1 VASLLEAL
9 ELELL
14 ELLEL
19 ELLELEPLELDEALA
34 EALAEALSE
43 AEELDDAGVLPHPP
57 NNPSIVTP
65 VTTNKPIFFIKE
77 PLFLNRKNTC
87 GFTMKTKRKGHYTLK
102 DETK

>member
-1 VASLLEAL
+1 MASLLEAL

>member
-1 VASLLEAL
+1 MASLLEA
-9 ELELL
+9 L

-19 ELLELEPLELDEALA
+19 ELLELLELELDEALA

>member
-1 VASLLEAL
+1 VASLLEALELL

-19 ELLELEPLELDEALA
+19 ELDEALA
-34 EALAEALSE
+34 ETLAEALSE
-43 AEELDDAGVLPHPP
+43 AEELEDAGVLPHAP
-57 NNPSIVTP
+57 NNPTIVTA
-65 VTTNKPIFFIKE
+65 VTTNKPIFFINK